1 MPGVIEIGK
10 IKTTNKEFYYDNN
23 KRIFNIN
30 DFNINEILVSKGLF
44 PKIINLNDYV
54 IGYKYNYNI
63 KPLYIKLPEYICSGK
78 TFKKNMKISSE
89 INDADFFDKYNKIWK
104 KIEELIEI
112 NFEGKLLFCSN
123 VTCTTKIKTLPSYS
137 EDYQDIKIPRKEIFY
152 KFSSIAILHSVG
164 TKDNKYYPQAYM
176 EDYK

>member
-1 MPGVIEIGK
+1 MPGVIEFGK

-123 VTCTTKIKTLPSYS
+123 VTCATKIKTVPSYS

-164 TKDNKYYPQAYM
+164 TKDNKYYSQAYM